1 MAGWLSAG
9 DRLTVTAVRAAGQV
23 VRLGVT
29 TFYERA
35 RRKLRV
41 SGSAEVD

>member
-1 MAGWLSAG
+1 MIDTKAG
-9 DRLTVTAVRAAGQV
+9 DRLEITASRAAAQV
-23 VRLGVT
+23 VRLGST

-41 SGSAEVD
+41 SGSAEAD